1 MSSSGLELLLYS
13 EQPYLQIIVGI
24 KPHAEA
30 CCMLGIQSLADR
42 RSELCGTPLKQIV
55 NNEFHSLHHMLP
67 AKHDTQLISRLRSTT
82 VYPTLIDL
90 KFCSYLTAC
99 RTTSDSCDILFHFIA
114 YCVHVRMSV
123 FVLLY

>member
-1 MSSSGLELLLYS
+1 LSSSRLELLEYS

-30 CCMLGIQSLADR
+30 CCMLGIQS
-42 RSELCGTPLKQIV
+42 RSELCGTLLKQTV
-55 NNEFHSLHHMLP
+55 NSEFHSLHYMLP

-99 RTTSDSCDILFHFIA
+99 RTTSDSCDILFYFIA